1 MDSVLHSLV
10 SAGAELL
17 WPTRCVGCERPGTLL
32 CDECLRS
39 FPWIE
44 QRWACPSCGAP
55 DGYLVCTE
63 CAHDWGL
70 DALVCAASYEGV
82 AKRLVTV
89 LKDEHETR
97 LAPIVAAAMSTAL
110 DEAAAW
116 DAHDGSPRF
125 SEEDVDAIAFV
136 PATAR
141 AYARRGFDHMA
152 LVAEALSQLT
162 GIPVADVLVRGPA
175 LDQRHLGRDE
185 RAENL
190 EGSVRVLDDVSD
202 MRILLVDD
210 VVTTGASMR
219 ACAAA
224 LRARGA
230 ARVVGCALCRVW

>member
-1 MDSVLHSLV
+1 M
-10 SAGAELL
+10 
-17 WPTRCVGCERPGTLL
+17 
-32 CDECLRS
+32 
-39 FPWIE
+39 
-44 QRWACPSCGAP
+44 
-55 DGYLVCTE
+55 
-63 CAHDWGL
+63 
-70 DALVCAASYEGV
+70 
-82 AKRLVTV
+82 AKRLVTL

-125 SEEDVDAIAFV
+125 LEEDLDAIVFV

-162 GIPVADVLVRGPA
+162 GIPVADVLVRGSA